1 MDEKMSKEQFA
12 EEEQEEKKKG
22 IKVVNISNEVKTA
35 FLDYAMSV
43 IVSRAIPDVKDGLK
57 PVQRRIIYGMKEAN
71 ITASAPTKK
80 SARIV
85 GDVMGK
91 YHPHGDSSIYEA
103 MVRLAQK
110 FSTRYPLVDGQ
121 GNFGSI
127 DGDGAAAMRYTEA
140 RMSKLAMEMVRDID
154 NDTVDFMPNY
164 DGEEQE
170 PVVLPSRFPNILVNG
185 STGIAVGMATNI
197 PPHNLKEV
205 IDGILAIAENPDIST
220 TELMQIIQGPDFP
233 TGAYILGKSGIRN
246 AYETGNGSIII
257 RSKTEIEE
265 MSNGKYRIIV
275 HEIPYQVNK
284 TRMIE
289 KIAELARDKIVDGI
303 TDLRDESSGED
314 VRVVIELRKDVV
326 PEVILN
332 QLFKLTQLQVS
343 YGINMLALYEGE
355 PKVLG
360 IKEMLILYTKHQKDV
375 VRRRTQ
381 FDLQKAEERLHIA
394 KGIIVAINNIDHV
407 IEIIKA
413 SKNVDEAQQNLINT
427 FDLSER
433 QAKAI
438 VAMSLGRLSAFE
450 TTKIETECQELEQT
464 VANYR
469 QILADDNLIFDI
481 VKKELIEIR
490 DKYGDA
496 RKSEIIAGDFN
507 IDDEDLI
514 PQENIIVTLTINGYI
529 KRVPENTYRTQNRG
543 GRGIKGMTTNEE
555 DVVDKII
562 VSNTHTDV
570 LFFTDKGKVYRIRGH
585 QIPEYSRTSKGI
597 PVINLLNMEK
607 EEKVRSIISLDSYD
621 EEAGLLF
628 VTKLGTTKRVS
639 VKEFERIRQSG
650 KIAINLKE
658 NDELIDVK
666 LTNGSAEILIAS
678 SKGKV
683 VRFNEN
689 DVRMMGRNASGVR
702 GINVNGG
709 EVVGVATSLEGKYI
723 LVISKKGY
731 GKMSL
736 IDDYRLTNRGGQ
748 GVLTMKTTDKNGPL
762 TAIKPVNG
770 DEDILVVT
778 NKGVIIRTSLEQVKI
793 AGRNTLGVKIIRL
806 DENQEVAS
814 LAVSEKIDEETEENV
829 LNIEKENITNESV
842 GENKVILVIG
852 HIFAGR

>member
-514 PQENIIVTLTINGYI
+514 PQEKIIVTLTINGYI

-762 TAIKPVNG
+762 TAIKAVNG

-778 NKGVIIRTSLEQVKI
+778 NQGVIIRTSLEQVKI

-829 LNIEKENITNESV
+829 LNIENENITNESV
-842 GENKVILVIG
+842 GENND
-852 HIFAGR
+852 